1 MQDLSALL
9 PGLELQASAYW
20 AEGKNNSNGLPL
32 NSVGPAEG
40 VLGAYWQSPEGRTDI
55 RLLLTAS
62 ERWSS
67 RDESSGVLFEPPGYG
82 VVDLFLGHALGETL
96 TVRAGIGNLTDRVYW
111 RWSEVR
117 GLAPDDVLLPTLA
130 EAGRN
135 YSIGLQW
142 DW

>member
-1 MQDLSALL
+1 
-9 PGLELQASAYW
+9 
-20 AEGKNNSNGLPL
+20 
-32 NSVGPAEG
+32 
-40 VLGAYWQSPEGRTDI
+40 VL
-55 RLLLTAS
+55 
-62 ERWSS
+62 
-67 RDESSGVLFEPPGYG
+67 
-82 VVDLFLGHALGETL
+82 DLFFAQTIGERLTL
-96 TVRAGIGNLTDRVYW
+96 RVGVGNVTDRIYW